1 MLFSKKINKYFFIGI
16 LEYLKSRS
24 YYCLRRWLRTL
35 SIEACAMA
43 LKTRTAGTRHP
54 RPTNGVT
61 R

>member
-1 MLFSKKINKYFFIGI
+1 LCITSFKTTWLQYKNISAA
-16 LEYLKSRS
+16 L
-24 YYCLRRWLRTL
+24 LRTL

-54 RPTNGVT
+54 RLTSGVA